1 MSLVMRCW
9 AGSIVLLFGLLYAP
23 LSIAQLS
30 IAQESMPRGIVRG
43 TLVSWEG
50 SAAAG
55 ALTVRSADGVVYGC
69 SYDRHTY
76 FERNHWLAGVSS
88 LAAGDPVEVVADR
101 RPGSIACYVRMLLV
115 IVETPPR
122 RRLAIGRPA
131 ESFQPHGNLSFA
143 GVVLRRDLGTLTLKT
158 RTGERTLLLRSDT
171 RYLGEG
177 VRVDPASL
185 SVNMHVFVRAG
196 RNLDGDVEAYQV
208 VWGEIL
214 AAQ

>member
-1 MSLVMRCW
+1 MRRWASPFVFISL
-9 AGSIVLLFGLLYAP
+9 LLHAQQ
-23 LSIAQLS
+23 SIAQQS

-43 TLVSWEG
+43 TLVAWEG

-55 ALTVRSADGVVYGC
+55 VLTVRNAEGAVYGC

-76 FERNHWLAGVSS
+76 FERNHRLVQVGT

-101 RPGSIACYVRMLLV
+101 RPGLSACYVRMLQV
-115 IVETPPR
+115 IVSTPA
-122 RRLAIGRPA
+122 RRLAVRRAGEP
-131 ESFQPHGNLSFA
+131 FQPRGNLSFA
-143 GVVLRRDLGTLTLKT
+143 GLVVHRDPGTFTLRT

-177 VRVDPASL
+177 VRADAASL
-185 SVNMHVFVRAG
+185 CVNMHVFVRAG

-208 VWGEIL
+208 VWGGIL
-214 AAQ
+214 PAQ

>member
-1 MSLVMRCW
+1 MRRWASPFVFVSL
-9 AGSIVLLFGLLYAP
+9 LLYA
-23 LSIAQLS
+23 QRS

-43 TLVSWEG
+43 TLVAWEG

-55 ALTVRSADGVVYGC
+55 VLSVRNSEGAVYGC

-76 FERNHWLAGVSS
+76 FERNHWLVQVGTLTS
-88 LAAGDPVEVVADR
+88 GDPVEVVADR
-101 RPGSIACYVRMLLV
+101 RPGLSACYVRMLQV
-115 IVETPPR
+115 IVATPAAHRLPVR
-122 RRLAIGRPA
+122 RTVEP
-131 ESFQPHGNLSFA
+131 FQPRGNLSFA
-143 GVVLRRDLGTLTLKT
+143 GLVLRRDSGSFTLKT
-158 RTGERTLLLRSDT
+158 RTGERTLLLRPDT

-208 VWGEIL
+208 VWGGIL
-214 AAQ
+214 PAE